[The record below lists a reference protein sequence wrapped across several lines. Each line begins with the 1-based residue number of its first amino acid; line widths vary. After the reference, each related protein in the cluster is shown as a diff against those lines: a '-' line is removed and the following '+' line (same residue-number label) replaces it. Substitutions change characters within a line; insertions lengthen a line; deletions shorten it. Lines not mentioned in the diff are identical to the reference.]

1 MLRLITPPP
10 ETDDDL
16 ARAVREGSLDALGQV
31 YARHSAAVYAAA
43 YRILGVRAD
52 AEDVLQDVFVGLAR
66 ALAGYQERGRLEAW
80 LRRVTVRAALMRLR
94 AHGRRREQ
102 PFADL
107 AEPAAPMGSADG
119 TLDRMALHAALRAL
133 PDKLR
138 TVFVLK
144 EIEGYS
150 HDEVAALLGI
160 SSGTSAVRLFRAWKL
175 LRTGASTS

>member
-1 MLRLITPPP
+1 MLRLTTPPP

-52 AEDVLQDVFVGLAR
+52 AEDVLQDVFVGLGR

-80 LRRVTVRAALMRLR
+80 LRRVAVRAALMRLR
-94 AHGRRREQ
+94 ARGRRREQ

-107 AEPAAPMGSADG
+107 HEPAAPADG
-119 TLDRMALHAALRAL
+119 ALDRLALHAALRTL
-133 PDKLR
+133 PETLR

-144 EIEGYS
+144 EIEGWS
-150 HDEVAALLGI
+150 HDEIAALLGI
-160 SSGTSAVRLFRAWKL
+160 SANTSAVRLFRAWKH
-175 LRTGASTS
+175 LRTGATRP

>member
-1 MLRLITPPP
+1 MLRLTTPPP

-52 AEDVLQDVFVGLAR
+52 AEDVLQDVFVGLSR
-66 ALAGYQERGRLEAW
+66 ALAGYQERGRLDAW
-80 LRRVTVRAALMRLR
+80 LRRVAVRAALMRLR
-94 AHGRRREQ
+94 ARGRRREQ

-107 AEPAAPMGSADG
+107 DAPAAPAGDG
-119 TLDRMALHAALRAL
+119 ALDRLALHAALRTL

-144 EIEGYS
+144 EIEGYA
-150 HDEVAALLGI
+150 HDEIAGLLGI
-160 SSGTSAVRLFRAWKL
+160 SANTSAVRLFRAWKH
-175 LRTGASTS
+175 LRTGATDR

>member
-1 MLRLITPPP
+1 MLRLTTPPP

-16 ARAVREGSLDALGQV
+16 AHAVRDGSLDALGRA
-31 YARHSAAVYAAA
+31 YARHAAAVYAAA

-80 LRRVTVRAALMRLR
+80 LRRVAVRAALMRLR
-94 AHGRRREQ
+94 ARGRRRET

-107 AEPAAPMGSADG
+107 HEPAEHAADG
-119 TLDRMALHAALRAL
+119 TLDRVALQAALRTL
-133 PDKLR
+133 PEKLR
-138 TVFVLK
+138 IVFVLK
-144 EIEGYS
+144 EMEGYS

-160 SSGTSAVRLFRAWKL
+160 SAGTSAVRLFRAWKL
-175 LRTGASTS
+175 LRTGATQS

>member
-1 MLRLITPPP
+1 PPP

-16 ARAVREGSLDALGQV
+16 ARVVREGSLDALGQV
-31 YARHSAAVYAAA
+31 YARHGAAVYAAA

-66 ALAGYQERGRLEAW
+66 ALAGYQERGKLQAW
-80 LRRVTVRAALMRLR
+80 LRRVAVRAALMRLR
-94 AHGRRREQ
+94 ARGRRREQ

-107 AEPAAPMGSADG
+107 PEAAGPTGDG
-119 TLDRMALHAALRAL
+119 ALDRVALQAALRAL

-150 HDEVAALLGI
+150 HDEVAGLLGI
-160 SSGTSAVRLFRAWKL
+160 SAGTSAVRLFRAWKL
-175 LRTGASTS
+175 LRTEVTNA